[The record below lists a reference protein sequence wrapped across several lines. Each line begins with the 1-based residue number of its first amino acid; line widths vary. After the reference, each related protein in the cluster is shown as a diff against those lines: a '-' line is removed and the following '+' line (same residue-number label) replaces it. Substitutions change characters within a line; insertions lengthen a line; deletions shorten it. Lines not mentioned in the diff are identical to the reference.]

1 MASRVEY
8 LSFDTVGAIPALALN
23 LAGCW
28 ECVDYSQMYDS
39 PPLLG
44 ENRHIPGVTGRTP
57 IKHEEDERQVSL
69 PMVFFGDA
77 SYNGTPYSDTRIGLR
92 SNLAYFRTNIMRQGS
107 ATTRAV
113 TFHRLDG
120 TTTETGGVIVLPPLQ
135 VAFAGPTLARA
146 VLTLVIPAG
155 VLS

>member
-8 LSFDTVGAIPALALN
+8 LSFDAVGAIPALALN

-39 PPLLG
+39 PPVVG
-44 ENRHIPGVTGRTP
+44 ENRPIPGVAGRLAQV
-57 IKHEEDERQVSL
+57 HEEDERAVSL
-69 PMVFFGDA
+69 PMVFFGA
-77 SYNGTPYSDTRIGLR
+77 ANYAGTPYADERVGVR
-92 SNLAYFRTNIMRQGS
+92 SNLAYFRTNIMRPGS
-107 ATTRAV
+107 AATRAV

-120 TTTETGGVIVLPPLQ
+120 TTTETGSVVVIPPLQ
-135 VAFAGPTLARA
+135 VAFSGPTLARA
-146 VLTLVIPAG
+146 VLTFVIPAG